1 MRTLTADLNQRDD
14 TIARFQKERKAM
26 EELQQVR
33 LSHAAHEST
42 VFYNSCHIYM
52 SKCSFHSQKTLD
64 DLQAEEDKVNHLTK
78 TNSKLTTQVHEVSL
92 RARKRLTDT

>member
-1 MRTLTADLNQRDD
+1 MRTLMADLNQRDD

-33 LSHAAHEST
+33 LSHTAHNST
-42 VFYNSCHIYM
+42 VFYNSLHIYM
-52 SKCSFHSQKTLD
+52 SKCTFPPQKTLD

-78 TNSKLTTQVHEVSL
+78 TNSKLTTQVHEVSF
-92 RARKRLTDT
+92 RAGECLTEV